1 MPGRPRHRIFDRAV
15 NQSLVAQVRSPADS
29 HQHPSPQSSHSGH
42 GIIRGVAL
50 NIAEPHECQ
59 PPGSGFTRLDCP
71 PVDRLRERLS
81 NVGALLLCTEVVH
94 RFVTG
99 RLARETR

>member
-15 NQSLVAQVRSPADS
+15 NQSLGPKSSSTQVR
-29 HQHPSPQSSHSGH
+29 SHSGH
-42 GIIRGVAL
+42 GITHGIAL
-50 NIAEPHECQ
+50 NIAEPPERQ
-59 PPGSGFTRLDCP
+59 PPGSGFAARLDCSP
-71 PVDRLRERLS
+71 EDRLREHLS
-81 NVGALLLCTEVVH
+81 NVGAVLLCTEVVH